1 MSEIIQRMRAAA
13 CGSVELRVQTPDL
26 QTIFSGGCSDSLN
39 PRKAHL
45 LDPATGGA
53 LCGQAF
59 RAWQNVEISNIGA
72 ADYWGNEAC
81 TKCLR
86 KMDSLI
92 NRPPPS
98 LIGDLKS
105 VVGCVRA
112 DGAESQNEVC
122 DRGGRLNGLPNG
134 GA

>member
-1 MSEIIQRMRAAA
+1 MSQIIQRMRAAA
-13 CGSVELRVQTPDL
+13 CGSVEWRVQTPDL

-53 LCGQAF
+53 LCGQSF
-59 RAWQNVEISNIGA
+59 RAWQNVEISDIGA

-81 TKCLR
+81 AKCLR

-92 NRPPPS
+92 NRLPTSP
-98 LIGDLKS
+98 IGDRKS

-112 DGAESQNEVC
+112 DAAESQKEVC
-122 DRGGRLNGLPNG
+122 DRGERLNGLPDG